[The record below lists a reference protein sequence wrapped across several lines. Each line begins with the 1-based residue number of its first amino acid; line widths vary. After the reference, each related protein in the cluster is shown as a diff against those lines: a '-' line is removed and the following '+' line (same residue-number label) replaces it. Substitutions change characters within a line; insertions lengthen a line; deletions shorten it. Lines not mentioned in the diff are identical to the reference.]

1 MLNELCIVHRRKPA
15 VFDLAK
21 IDGPVWATCLRSLAF
36 VSPVQGA
43 VLEQAHDEKYVGK
56 AAYQFLLEVVC
67 GLHSPIV
74 GETEVFGQFKLF
86 MAEWLKIQPQYAVL
100 AQRILSDA
108 KSLRSEFLSG
118 LGNQSYGSWLR
129 KNLKENT
136 LHIIGGG
143 HLVRE
148 VLPYL
153 TKQGKK
159 VVLHVRNPGKVD
171 FFEGEIRRIDENA
184 FSEGALII
192 AAPLTSVEIEKWL
205 GGQQASQVFDLRDNS
220 CSDKVQSAFESHG
233 LKDIFQQ
240 IEENKIRLVPLVETV
255 RGEIALRAEKLAAT
269 AVVRPQ
275 GWDDICA

>member
-1 MLNELCIVHRRKPA
+1 MLNELCIVHRRKPT
-15 VFDLAK
+15 VFDPRLV
-21 IDGPVWATCLRSLAF
+21 DGPIWATCLRSLAF
-36 VSPVQGA
+36 VTPAQGT
-43 VLEQAHDEKYVGK
+43 VLEKAHDEKYVGK
-56 AAYQFLLEVVC
+56 AAYAFLLEVVC

-74 GETEVFGQFKLF
+74 GETEVFGQFKMF
-86 MAEWLKIQPQYAVL
+86 MSEWLKDQPQYAVL

-108 KSLRSEFLSG
+108 KALRSEHLNG

-159 VVLHVRNPGKVD
+159 VTLHVRNPGKID
-171 FFEGEIRRIDENA
+171 FFEGEIRRINECA
-184 FSEGALII
+184 FTEGALIV
-192 AAPLTSVEIEKWL
+192 AAPLSSAEIEGWL
-205 GGQQASQVFDLRDNS
+205 AGRQASQVFDLRDNS
-220 CSDKVQSAFESHG
+220 CSDKVLSAIESHG
-233 LKDIFQQ
+233 LRDIFQQ
-240 IEENKIRLVPLVETV
+240 IEENKTRLIPVVEKV
-255 RGEIALRAEKLAAT
+255 RGEIALRAEKISAA
-269 AVVRPQ
+269 AIVRPQ